1 MIKPKIYYLLRVLL
15 VTAAGVG
22 AGLFVLLWASAY
34 AVEIFDI
41 LLIAIGVLGVVSNL
55 PNFVLSLRGL
65 KKKWE
70 WINLIVSL
78 AGIGL
83 GVSFLFIRRNSAALP
98 VLLVLY
104 VVVLPI
110 VRILLVE
117 ERKKQFRRELPKIFF
132 GVFLLIVS
140 LCKAEDTVFFA
151 FGITLIAV
159 SGLYLLLK
167 LLTMRAYFKLYDEV
181 TGESRENLPEQ
192 KP

>member
-22 AGLFVLLWASAY
+22 AGLFVLFWASAY

-55 PNFVLSLRGL
+55 PNFVLSLKGL

-70 WINLIVSL
+70 WINLLVSL

-83 GVSFLFIRRNSAALP
+83 GVSFLFIRRNTAALP
-98 VLLVLY
+98 ILLALY
-104 VVVLPI
+104 VVVLPV

-117 ERKKQFRRELPKIFF
+117 ERKKQFLRELPKIFF

-140 LCKAEDTVFFA
+140 LCKAENAAFFA
-151 FGITLIAV
+151 FGIALIAV
-159 SGLYLLLK
+159 SGLYLLFK
-167 LLTMRAYFKLYDEV
+167 LLTMRAYFKLYDEAV
-181 TGESRENLPEQ
+181 KERGETLPEQ
-192 KP
+192 KM